1 MKKSILLL
9 LFIASHFI
17 TQAAEEIPIATEPYS
32 QTSAIATHNGEQFF
46 AGYIDRRGGT
56 SYEFYGRFI
65 SNQGEVSAS
74 DYQLVPSHN
83 AMSIMNDLA
92 YGDNQFIFS
101 WSRQRG
107 PWDYQRDAYTRL
119 INNDGTPFGNAF
131 RVSTHN
137 TLAANFLKSAF
148 DGEKYLVIWQQGA
161 PTQSSTIMGQFISP
175 EGGTIGNNF
184 AIRPE
189 SLGDNDSQI
198 YPDILFDG
206 ENYLVVWDDNRSGSR
221 RVYGWFLDTDGE
233 PSGDDFPISESA
245 TTDQY
250 LVQAAFNGTYYMAAW
265 ADRRD
270 GSKNGVYGQIFNAQG
285 EMMGENLGIS
295 VLAENEERSWPRIGS
310 NGNQFLVAW
319 ERQTLN
325 KGLVQTSGERL
336 IISEAA
342 GVESG
347 KSTIWYEVH
356 GRLINP
362 NGTFA
367 GDEFPIG
374 VNAFHQQSPSIASD
388 GEKFLTVWQ
397 DSRNN
402 NQYNDIYGLFT
413 EAAETPVL
421 NPPQNLQAEFET
433 DKVLLTW
440 EPPADEKEFLYYNL
454 YRNDVLLASDVS
466 EEEFTDEDIE
476 QLLSYTWYITAVYQ
490 DGESEPSNSVE
501 ITIPQMY
508 VSIAF
513 YIFEA
518 HPALE
523 PIPLEGVKVMLE
535 SAGEALTNEEGMA
548 MFEDVPV
555 AESLSYTAEK
565 EGFFPKSGTIEDVH
579 QDTQVELF
587 MEPDD
592 TFIHQPVQYNT
603 LIWPLPA
610 RDILN
615 LRSNYTIEEVSIFN
629 LTGKVVVSQAGH
641 QNKVMKLTI
650 DHLHPGVY
658 IMKVRLGNQ
667 TKQVHKIVIQ

>member
-1 MKKSILLL
+1 MLC
-9 LFIASHFI
+9 IASHFI
-17 TQAAEEIPIATEPYS
+17 TQAAEEIPIATEHYS

-74 DYQLVPSHN
+74 DYQLVPPHN
-83 AMSIMNDLA
+83 AMSIMNDLV

-119 INNDGTPFGNAF
+119 INNDGTPSGNAF
-131 RVSTHN
+131 RISSHN

-161 PTQSSTIMGQFISP
+161 PTQSSTIMGQFVSP
-175 EGGTIGNNF
+175 EGGTIGSNF

-189 SLGDNDSQI
+189 SLGADDAQI

-221 RVYGWFLDTDGE
+221 RVYGWFLDTDGD
-233 PSGDDFPISESA
+233 PSGDDFPISKSA
-245 TTDQY
+245 TTNQY

-285 EMMGENLGIS
+285 EMMGENMGIS
-295 VLAENEERSWPRIGS
+295 ALDNNEERSWPRIGS

-319 ERQTLN
+319 DRQTIS
-325 KGLVQTSGERL
+325 KGYGSV
-336 IISEAA
+336 SEEKMLMADAA
-342 GVESG
+342 GLETQ

-356 GRLINP
+356 GRLVNP

-374 VNAFHQQSPSIASD
+374 VNAFHQQSPSIASNGD
-388 GEKFLTVWQ
+388 KFLTVWQ

-402 NQYNDIYGLFT
+402 NQYSDIYGLFT
-413 EAAETPVL
+413 QGAETPVL
-421 NPPQNLQAEFET
+421 NPPQNLQADFET
-433 DKVLLTW
+433 DNVLLTW
-440 EPPADEKEFLYYNL
+440 DPPVDTKEFLHYNL
-454 YRNDVLLASDVS
+454 YRNDILLASEIAD
-466 EEEFTDEDIE
+466 EQYTDEEVE
-476 QLLSYTWYITAVYQ
+476 QLQTYTYYVTAVYT
-490 DGESEPSNSVE
+490 DGESEPSNTGEVTIPLMFVE
-501 ITIPQMY
+501 ISFQVNELQEDTR
-508 VSIAF
+508 
-513 YIFEA
+513 ET
-518 HPALE
+518 
-523 PIPLEGVKVMLE
+523 IPLEGVKIILYTI
-535 SAGEALTNEEGMA
+535 GEGFTDPNGYLL
-548 MFEDVPV
+548 FENVPV
-555 AESLSYTAEK
+555 AESLDYRAEK
-565 EGFFPKSGTIEDVH
+565 ENYFPLEGTIVEMNEDKH
-579 QDTQVELF
+579 IELT

-592 TFIHQPVQYNT
+592 TSIDRHLQPQSS
-603 LIWPLPA
+603 IWPIPA
-610 RDILN
+610 QDIIN
-615 LRSNYTIEEVSIFN
+615 LRSDYPIEEVAIFN
-629 LTGKVVVSQAGH
+629 LTGKEVVSQAGQQH
-641 QNKVMKLTI
+641 KTMKLTI

-658 IMKVRLGNQ
+658 FMKVRTEGH
-667 TKQVHKIVIQ
+667 TEQVYKIIVQ